1 MNYKLCIKSCIL
13 NYALFT
19 NSIQG
24 GLPYAHLKAVAGF
37 QLAYQP
43 LGLRVLHVEDFA
55 AFGAGKMNVIFAGR
69 IVAKLVERLV
79 TPHFCNPLDFLLS
92 LKFGYITVD
101 GTFADIFARQGL
113 SNLLCG
119 KSFIGIFCKE

>member
-13 NYALFT
+13 DYAFFT
-19 NSIQG
+19 NSVQG
-24 GLPYAHLKAVAGF
+24 GLPYAHLKTIAGF
-37 QLAYQP
+37 QLVYQT
-43 LGLRVLHVEDFA
+43 LGLRVFHVEDFA
-55 AFGAGKMNVIFAGR
+55 AFGAGKVNVIFAGR

-79 TPHFCNPLDFLLS
+79 TPHFCNSLDFLLS

-119 KSFIGIFCKE
+119 KSFVRIFGQK

>member
-37 QLAYQP
+37 QFAYQP
-43 LGLRVLHVEDFA
+43 LGLLVLHVEDFA

-69 IVAKLVERLV
+69 IIAKLVKRLV
-79 TPHFCNPLDFLLS
+79 TPRLCDPLDFLFGF
-92 LKFGYITVD
+92 KFGYVTVN
-101 GTFADIFARQGL
+101 GTFADVFASQSL
-113 SNLLCG
+113 SDFFG
-119 KSFIGIFCKE
+119 RKGFVGIFGEK

>member
-1 MNYKLCIKSCIL
+1 M

-43 LGLRVLHVEDFA
+43 LGLLVLHMEDFA
-55 AFGAGKMNVIFAGR
+55 AFGAGKMNVIPAGR
-69 IVAKLVERLV
+69 IVAKLIKGLV
-79 TPHFCNPLDFLLS
+79 TPRLCDPLDFL
-92 LKFGYITVD
+92 FGFKLGYVTVN
-101 GTFADIFARQGL
+101 GTFADIFARQSL
-113 SNLLCG
+113 SDFLCG
-119 KSFIGIFCKE
+119 KSFIRIFGQK